1 MRNRPD
7 LRCGGS
13 GIRTH
18 GGLPHTRFPSVPIR
32 PLSHPSWG
40 GTPDGSGYRVGCPWP
55 QVAAGSC
62 ATAAREPSQ
71 GREAAALS
79 GNCGVPQT
87 AWPSPGVT
95 GASRPRRVAAL
106 PDALGPSQGR
116 LRHGSVVG
124 GEGLAGQRTG
134 RGGGT
139 IGKAQGA
146 PGRGRGDGMR
156 RRSWRQ
162 SGSVHGGRRATGA
175 PGGWRR
181 HGLIVATGSI
191 AADGLLPVALPALPV
206 AAVRRGA
213 WPGSCDQGLAQRG
226 AGRAG
231 RARVPV
237 QRAAG
242 DR

>member
-1 MRNRPD
+1 MGFEPTVG
-7 LRCGGS
+7 CP
-13 GIRTH
+13 TH
-18 GGLPHTRFPSVPIR
+18 AFQACRFGRSRIPPG
-32 PLSHPSWG
+32 G

-79 GNCGVPQT
+79 GTCGVPQT

-95 GASRPRRVAAL
+95 GASRPRRVATLA
-106 PDALGPSQGR
+106 DSMGPSYG
-116 LRHGSVVG
+116 RHGSVVG
-124 GEGLAGQRTG
+124 GEGPAGPGAQVAAAERSARRNEHLAVAEAT
-134 RGGGT
+134 
-139 IGKAQGA
+139 
-146 PGRGRGDGMR
+146 GMR
-156 RRSWRQ
+156 RRSWRH

-206 AAVRRGA
+206 AAVR
-213 WPGSCDQGLAQRG
+213 
-226 AGRAG
+226 
-231 RARVPV
+231 
-237 QRAAG
+237 
-242 DR
+242 